1 MKPTMDPA
9 NCILVQ
15 DVKSVTHDQMTQN
28 SDGPTQLPTEE
39 SLPTSTAEHS
49 FTTQHLNSGGGT
61 SGSNIGNGALGNNG
75 VGMSLSQQ
83 QSQQQQQQPHYQD
96 PQYIAQQS
104 QQTQQK
110 WPVLELREFNEMYHA
125 TIPPFQF
132 WNSEFKNKHP
142 AFIRFNFTLPWGS
155 NFAVYGRRNVA
166 PSVTKYDFAEFIKGG
181 RVDNRLRKKRSIMQL
196 SDQSNNYYEHAT
208 EMLADNHNGAY
219 IDTANNGQ
227 PIEAESSGAFFSHYV
242 HLTPNEQHMISK
254 RSADDAAPTLDI
266 DTMMV
271 NVSLL
276 QYLDTGRWFLSVYN
290 DELLAHTVTLIV
302 TEAEGVS
309 TTCLNDCSGRGSC
322 YLGKCDCIDG
332 FQGVD
337 CSKSKYNPNNN
348 NIFICRNTRALQWIK
363 IIIIIWR
370 RVDFAWLPIPCRH
383 PQQQSLGCHV
393 LSMLR
398 LSPPQCSNNRKW
410 KIHSQ
415 LMRHFTTG
423 WTMRTHWRH
432 TRTQPILT
440 VKFIRQRFRN
450 LCKFIPTFFL
460 LCNVWRRISRAH
472 TPRLDKFARSTCC
485 SVFWNFLRWWCRIII
500 NFNSH

>member
-15 DVKSVTHDQMTQN
+15 DVKSVTHDQITQQN
-28 SDGPTQLPTEE
+28 SDGPTQPPTEE

-49 FTTQHLNSGGGT
+49 FTTHLNH
-61 SGSNIGNGALGNNG
+61 GANG
-75 VGMSLSQQ
+75 VGNSLS
-83 QSQQQQQQPHYQD
+83 QQQQPHYQD
-96 PQYIAQQS
+96 PQYIAQQA

-125 TIPPFQF
+125 TVPPFQF

-166 PSVTKYDFAEFIKGG
+166 PSVTMYDFAEFIKGG
-181 RVDNRLRKKRSIMQL
+181 RVDNRLRRKKRSLTTYNDDKLL
-196 SDQSNNYYEHAT
+196 SDLNNYYEHA
-208 EMLADNHNGAY
+208 EDMLADEYETSNRDAFYGRNGNRGGGY
-219 IDTANNGQ
+219 IDEDRSDADSDGSPLSLKT
-227 PIEAESSGAFFSHYV
+227 SSVLYNKYV

-302 TEAEGVS
+302 SEAEGVS

-337 CSKSKYNPNNN
+337 CSKSK
-348 NIFICRNTRALQWIK
+348 
-363 IIIIIWR
+363 
-370 RVDFAWLPIPCRH
+370 
-383 PQQQSLGCHV
+383 
-393 LSMLR
+393 
-398 LSPPQCSNNRKW
+398 
-410 KIHSQ
+410 
-415 LMRHFTTG
+415 
-423 WTMRTHWRH
+423 
-432 TRTQPILT
+432 
-440 VKFIRQRFRN
+440 
-450 LCKFIPTFFL
+450 
-460 LCNVWRRISRAH
+460 
-472 TPRLDKFARSTCC
+472 
-485 SVFWNFLRWWCRIII
+485 
-500 NFNSH
+500 